1 MPLRHFSPKL
11 SAEAR
16 EAISAAFDAMTTFH
30 AETASSSDKVVA
42 KMGDAARALGWPE
55 PIISGI
61 TMQIQ
66 SVTKMQIQ
74 MIAHLMDACEAQL
87 NSPNPMAHLPSEML
101 SKLQSW
107 PGLFPS
113 GGWPDTVAFNG
124 MPVDPVKFWM
134 HLGEQWQKNW
144 AQSMNQWSG
153 SR

>member
-11 SAEAR
+11 TAEAR
-16 EAISAAFDAMTTFH
+16 EATSAAFDAMGTFH
-30 AETASSSDKVVA
+30 AEIAAASDKVVA

-55 PIISGI
+55 PIISGM
-61 TMQIQ
+61 TTQIQ

-74 MIAHLMDACEAQL
+74 MIDHLMDACEAQL
-87 NSPNPMAHLPSEML
+87 KSPNPMAHLPSEML

-107 PGLFPS
+107 PGLLSS
-113 GGWPDTVAFNG
+113 GQWPDMTAFNG
-124 MPVDPVKFWM
+124 MPADPVQFWM

-144 AQSMNQWSG
+144 AQAMKLWAG